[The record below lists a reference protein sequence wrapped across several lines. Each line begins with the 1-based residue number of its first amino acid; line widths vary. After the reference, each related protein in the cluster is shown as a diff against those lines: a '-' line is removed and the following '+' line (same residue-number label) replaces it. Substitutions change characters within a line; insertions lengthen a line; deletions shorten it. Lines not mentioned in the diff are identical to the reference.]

1 MRRRL
6 VDAAEQIV
14 RDQGASALRLDSVA
28 DAVGLHRS
36 SVYRY
41 FDSKEDLLTEVVVKA
56 TLRVGQ
62 EVIAELGP
70 DAKPE
75 RLLVDGLALA
85 MAHIATDPVHRSLM
99 APASS
104 EAMTRVGA
112 RAVSEGIRPL
122 IEPMFNAATEQGLW
136 REGVSAD
143 DAVWW
148 LQVVAT
154 GLFRAPDLVP
164 DVDELTRLL
173 RLLLVPTLLE
183 GSVGAE
189 GR

>member
-1 MRRRL
+1 
-6 VDAAEQIV
+6 
-14 RDQGASALRLDSVA
+14 
-28 DAVGLHRS
+28 
-36 SVYRY
+36 
-41 FDSKEDLLTEVVVKA
+41 
-56 TLRVGQ
+56 
-62 EVIAELGP
+62 
-70 DAKPE
+70 
-75 RLLVDGLALA
+75 
-85 MAHIATDPVHRSLM
+85 HIATDPVHRSLM